1 MKSII
6 IWYCTYKRHVHCNIT
21 LEFKQSYACS
31 RMKTSYCESC
41 PTSIES
47 SWQEMCSY
55 DQITF
60 GEYHYSILNP
70 ASPTFQPAMV
80 HEDPDCPICDPIMAT
95 GNASHIKP
103 LYRAAFGQGFSFG
116 FYHQFGSMMDA
127 TSLIFDGKGV
137 QQDTWVFVT
146 MKSNIA
152 SACTRTINIKYGL

>member
-1 MKSII
+1 
-6 IWYCTYKRHVHCNIT
+6 
-21 LEFKQSYACS
+21 
-31 RMKTSYCESC
+31 
-41 PTSIES
+41 
-47 SWQEMCSY
+47 MCSY

-60 GEYHYSILNP
+60 GEYHYLILNP

-127 TSLIFDGKGV
+127 TSDGRLLEGKILIVDASISEGV
-137 QQDTWVFVT
+137 AMGPSSYLMAKAFNKTLEF
-146 MKSNIA
+146 SL
-152 SACTRTINIKYGL
+152 R